1 MNSITKRWIRN
12 NLSLTVALLIIVQI
26 IMAFFIRDSYY
37 TAATTLVL
45 NRISSITGAIDSSAY
60 MEPEERFQLL
70 ISMSEEFTEKDK
82 FALMLIGED
91 GNVIS
96 TSTGFMPADNMH
108 EEDIKS
114 AANTDDG
121 IYTADY
127 TTGMREHVL
136 SSTAIIYPTVQDVY
150 AIRLVTSLENID
162 SEILLMLTF
171 IFLASVV
178 IIIFYLI
185 SGMYFI
191 RSIVNPMQE
200 IEKTA
205 QKIAKGDFDV
215 RIEHNYTNEMGSL
228 CDTINDMAQ
237 DLAKNDE
244 IKNEFISSISHELR
258 TPLTAIKGWTETINP
273 TDKDSFY
280 KGKNIIL
287 SETERLYSMVENL
300 LDFSRVQ
307 QAELQLNKEKLD
319 LVAEIEDIILMFNP
333 RCESQGVNLVF
344 DETMDIVPIFAD
356 KNRLKQVFINILDN
370 SLKYSK
376 EGGKIE
382 ISLEYKKSEKKA
394 VIKIKDYGKG
404 IHPDDLK
411 KVTQKFYKGKGAKR
425 GSGIGLALVNE
436 IIKAHSGEFI
446 IDSVYTKS
454 TTITLTLNTI
464 STMRLKK
471 GT

>member
-1 MNSITKRWIRN
+1 MNSITKRWVRN
-12 NLSLTVALLIIVQI
+12 NLSVTIILLIIVQI
-26 IMAFFIRDSYY
+26 VLAFFIRDSYY
-37 TAATTLVL
+37 TAAQTLVL
-45 NRISSITGAIDSSAY
+45 NRISSITGAIDSSTY
-60 MEPEERFQLL
+60 MEPEERFQIV

-91 GNVIS
+91 GNIIS

-108 EEDIKS
+108 EEDIKA
-114 AANTDDG
+114 AANSDEG
-121 IYTADY
+121 VFTADY
-127 TTGMREHVL
+127 TTGMNEHVL
-136 SSTAIIYPTVQDVY
+136 STTAIIYPTVQDVY
-150 AIRLVTSLENID
+150 AIRLVTSLEKID
-162 SEILLMLTF
+162 NEIF
-171 IFLASVV
+171 ITMVFVFLASIIVV
-178 IIIFYLI
+178 IFYLI

-191 RSIVNPMQE
+191 RSIVNPMQA

-205 QKIAKGDFDV
+205 KQIAKGDFDV
-215 RIEHNYTNEMGSL
+215 RIEHSYTNEMGSL

-244 IKNEFISSISHELR
+244 IKNEFISNISHELR
-258 TPLTAIKGWTETINP
+258 TPLTAIKGWTETINQE
-273 TDKDSFY
+273 DKESFH

-307 QAELQLNKEKLD
+307 QAELSLNKEKLD
-319 LVAEIEDIILMFNP
+319 LVAEVEDIVLMFNP
-333 RCESQGVNLVF
+333 RCEMLGISLEF
-344 DETMDIVPIFAD
+344 EDTMDIIPIFAD

-370 SLKYSK
+370 SIKYSK

-382 ISLEYKKSEKKA
+382 ISLDYKKSDKK
-394 VIKIKDYGKG
+394 VLIKIKDYGKG

-436 IIKAHSGEFI
+436 IIKAHSGEI
-446 IDSVYTKS
+446 EIDSVYNNF

-464 STMRLKK
+464 STMKLKR
-471 GT
+471 

>member
-12 NLSLTVALLIIVQI
+12 NLSVTIILLIIVQI
-26 IMAFFIRDSYY
+26 VAAVMVRNSYY
-37 TAATTLVL
+37 NAAKTVVN
-45 NRISSITGAIDSSAY
+45 NRVASIKGAIDSSAY
-60 MEPEERFQLL
+60 MEDEERFQLL

-82 FALMLIGED
+82 FAFMLVGED
-91 GNVIS
+91 GNVVS
-96 TSTGFMPADNMH
+96 TSTGFMPADNTH
-108 EEDIKS
+108 IEDIKE
-114 AANTDDG
+114 AANSADG
-121 IYTADY
+121 IYTNDY
-127 TTGMREHVL
+127 TTGMSEHVL
-136 SSTAIIYPTVQDVY
+136 ASTSIIYPTIEDIY
-150 AIRLVTSLENID
+150 AIRLVTSLEKID
-162 SEILLMLTF
+162 SEISIILAF

-178 IIIFYLI
+178 VIIFYLI

-205 QKIAKGDFDV
+205 KKIAKGDFDV

-258 TPLTAIKGWTETINP
+258 TPLTAIKGWTETINQS
-273 TDKDSFY
+273 DKESFY

-287 SETERLYSMVENL
+287 SETERLYGMVENL
-300 LDFSRVQ
+300 LDFSRMQ
-307 QAELQLNKEKLD
+307 QTELLLNKEKLD
-319 LVAEIEDIILMFNP
+319 LVAEIDDIVLMFNP
-333 RCESQGVNLVF
+333 RCEMAGITLEF
-344 DETMDIVPIFAD
+344 AETMDIVPIYAD

-376 EGGKIE
+376 SGEKIE
-382 ISLEYKKSEKKA
+382 ILLEYKKNEKKA
-394 VIKIKDYGKG
+394 YIKIKDYGKG
-404 IHPDDLK
+404 IHPEDLK

-436 IIKAHSGEFI
+436 IIEAHSGELFI
-446 IDSVYTKS
+446 ESVYKES
-454 TTITLTLNTI
+454 TTITIKLNTI
-464 STMRLKK
+464 NTMKIKK
-471 GT
+471 K